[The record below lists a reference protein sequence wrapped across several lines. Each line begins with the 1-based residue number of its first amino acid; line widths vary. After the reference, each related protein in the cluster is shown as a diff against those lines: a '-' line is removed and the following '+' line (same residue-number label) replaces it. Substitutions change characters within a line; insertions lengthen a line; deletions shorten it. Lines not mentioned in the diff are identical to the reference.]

1 MPSKWNPPKA
11 RRNIAMTYSIVSLSF
26 THENE
31 TDLREK
37 RWKKRRERKD
47 KEMIYSFHHSS
58 FLYTH
63 IDITSKQHNHIIFYD
78 WGATLSLYI
87 YGSDGCLIT
96 ITLIQTNG
104 FQ

>member
-47 KEMIYSFHHSS
+47 KEIISS
-58 FLYTH
+58 FFFSIYTYRYN
-63 IDITSKQHNHIIFYD
+63 I
-78 WGATLSLYI
+78 
-87 YGSDGCLIT
+87 
-96 ITLIQTNG
+96 
-104 FQ
+104 